1 MNAHNS
7 EKLPE
12 TLRALARDME
22 RTHVAPPRLE
32 RALLEAFRA
41 HHSPSAWRQR
51 LVIGGIAASVAC
63 LVLSA
68 VWIWWARPLPPP
80 TPKMTAQQ
88 APPAVPVAE
97 SAEEAPPPPRSPIK
111 PRRAS
116 RSAPVA
122 PVEVVTG
129 FLPVP
134 GGDPLEPLDRGRM
147 VRVRL
152 PRSALTAF
160 GLPMNEDRAAERVQ
174 ADVLIGEDG
183 LARAIRFVHYKGQ

>member
-1 MNAHNS
+1 VKAHNS
-7 EKLPE
+7 ENLSK

-22 RTHVAPPRLE
+22 RNHQAPPRLE
-32 RALLEAFRA
+32 QALLTAFRA
-41 HHSPSAWRQR
+41 RRAPSVWRRR
-51 LVIGGIAASVAC
+51 LGIGAIAASVAF
-63 LVLSA
+63 LIYSA
-68 VWIWWARPLPPP
+68 VWMRRGMPLPPP
-80 TPKMTAQQ
+80 VPKITAQQ
-88 APPAVPVAE
+88 ALPAPLVVE
-97 SAEEAPPPPRSPIK
+97 SSEEPPPPRTPAVR
-111 PRRAS
+111 PRPVS
-116 RSAPVA
+116 RPAPAA

-147 VRVRL
+147 VRARL

-183 LARAIRFVHYKGQ
+183 LARAIRFVHYKGH